1 MARQRKPKLAVWK
14 FASYDGCQLSVLDL
28 EEELLS
34 LAQEAEIA
42 NFPEASRAVIQGPY
56 DLSLLEGSG
65 IIYLTHVSIYGT
77 LAMMWL
83 CPKSA
88 DFDVI
93 LRFALRFQCHPER
106 SEGSNLV

>member
-1 MARQRKPKLAVWK
+1 MARQCKPKLAVWK

-56 DLSLLEGSG
+56 DLGS
-65 IIYLTHVSIYGT
+65 
-77 LAMMWL
+77 A
-83 CPKSA
+83 
-88 DFDVI
+88 
-93 LRFALRFQCHPER
+93 R
-106 SEGSNLV
+106 